1 MAAIMDGGAI
11 LVLGKAVLWWAIPLG
26 FAIVSLVRL
35 RREIKRDREK
45 ARASES

>member
-1 MAAIMDGGAI
+1 MDGGAI

-35 RREIKRDREK
+35 RREIRRDRERE
-45 ARASES
+45 RANGS